1 MKKILVT
8 LLAVVCGTAVFAQ
21 TQTGAQTQT
30 RSYKRPG
37 SIGFSLFFN
46 DYLTASR
53 IRTTSFNQTTNT
65 KQLAKFREMDPGL
78 AIHYFKG
85 LTNSIDFAGSIGGS
99 TPRIIFADGTRI
111 TDPKLQLEADAS
123 AQFKLFSERYFFTP
137 YATVGIGAS
146 HYDGTF
152 DAIIPAGAGVKFNIF
167 NEAGLFADATYRIP
181 VTNRANNYHFVYRF
195 GFSARLSKK
204 KEEPVPV
211 VVPEP
216 PKDSDADG
224 IIDSLDRCPTVPGI
238 AKYNGCPIP
247 DTDKDGINDEEDQ
260 CPNEAGVAKYKGCPI
275 PDTDKDGVNDEED
288 KCPQV
293 PGLARLQGCP
303 IPDTDNDGINDE
315 EDKCPTLAGVRENN
329 GCPAIKQETIV
340 RMNKNASRIFFV
352 TGKATLQKTS
362 YAALNDVVKL
372 MNEDKD
378 LKVYIE
384 GHTDNVGKDEY
395 NQKLSEDRAA
405 SVRTYLLS
413 KGVEESRIQSQG
425 FGETKP
431 IADNK
436 TAAGRAK
443 NRRVVMRPSYE

>member
-8 LLAVVCGTAVFAQ
+8 LLALVCGTAVFAQ
-21 TQTGAQTQT
+21 TQTQPKT
-30 RSYKRPG
+30 YKRPG

-53 IRTTSFNQTTNT
+53 IRTTSFNSTSNN

-78 AIHYFKG
+78 AVHYFKG
-85 LTNSIDFAGSIGGS
+85 VNNFIDFAGALGAS
-99 TPRIIFADGTRI
+99 TPRIILANGTRI
-111 TDPKLQLEADAS
+111 SDPKLQLEADAS
-123 AQFKLFSERYFFTP
+123 AQFKLFSDRYLFTP
-137 YATVGIGAS
+137 YATLGIGAS

-152 DAIIPAGAGVKFNIF
+152 DAIIPAGVGFKFNIF
-167 NEAGLFADATYRIP
+167 NEAGIFTDATYRIP
-181 VTNRANNYHFVYRF
+181 VTNRMNNYHLVYRF

-204 KEEPVPV
+204 KEEPAPLPV

-216 PKDSDADG
+216 PKDTDNDG
-224 IIDSLDRCPTVPGI
+224 ILDSVDRCPTVAGI

-260 CPNEAGVAKYKGCPI
+260 CPNVAGIAKYKGCPI

-288 KCPQV
+288 RCPQV
-293 PGLARLQGCP
+293 AGVARYQGCP
-303 IPDTDNDGINDE
+303 VPDTDNDGINDE
-315 EDKCPTLAGVRENN
+315 EDRCPNLAGVRENN
-329 GCPAIKQETIV
+329 GCPEIKQETIV

-362 YAALNDVVKL
+362 YTALNDVVKV
-372 MNEDKD
+372 MNEDPN
-378 LKVYIE
+378 LKLYIE
-384 GHTDNVGKDEY
+384 GHTDNVGTDEY

-405 SVRTYLLS
+405 SVRAYLLS
-413 KGVEESRIQSQG
+413 KGVPESRIQSQG

-431 IADNK
+431 LADNK